1 MVVGNLYVVK
11 ASYLHSSEDVSDLF
25 ILTRLET
32 KPPTKGENRDWLPI
46 GFFLNLRTGESLKI
60 NHPESVF
67 VPINGLDS
75 NDIAETKK
83 IIFRTGQ
90 KNETV

>member
-1 MVVGNLYVVK
+1 MEIGNIYVVK

-67 VPINGLDS
+67 VSINGLDS

-83 IIFRTGQ
+83 
-90 KNETV
+90 NNL

>member
-1 MVVGNLYVVK
+1 MEIGNIYVVN
-11 ASYLHSSEDVSDLF
+11 ALYLHSPEDVSDLF

-67 VPINGLDS
+67 VSINGLDS

-83 IIFRTGQ
+83 
-90 KNETV
+90 NNL

>member
-1 MVVGNLYVVK
+1 MKVGNLYTIAV
-11 ASYLHSSEDVSDLF
+11 AYGFEDDSDVF
-25 ILTRLET
+25 VLTHLEN

-46 GFFLNLRTGESLKI
+46 GFFRNLKTGESLKI

-75 NDIAETKK
+75 NDTAET
-83 IIFRTGQ
+83 Q
-90 KNETV
+90 KNNL

>member
-1 MVVGNLYVVK
+1 MEIGNIYVVK
-11 ASYLHSSEDVSDLF
+11 ALLLHSIEDVSDLF

-46 GFFLNLRTGESLKI
+46 GFLRNLTTGEELKI

-67 VPINGLDS
+67 VPLVTTS
-75 NDIAETKK
+75 ETQCK
-83 IIFRTGQ
+83 
-90 KNETV
+90 

>member
-1 MVVGNLYVVK
+1 MIVGNLYTVASNHTFDVK
-11 ASYLHSSEDVSDLF
+11 SDIF
-25 ILTRLET
+25 ILTRLEN

-46 GFFLNLRTGESLKI
+46 GFFLNLTTGEPLKI

-75 NDIAETKK
+75 NDIAET
-83 IIFRTGQ
+83 Q
-90 KNETV
+90 KNNL

>member
-1 MVVGNLYVVK
+1 MEIGNIYVVK
-11 ASYLHSSEDVSDLF
+11 ALLLHSSEDVSDLF

-46 GFFLNLRTGESLKI
+46 GFFFNLRTGESLKI

-67 VPINGLDS
+67 VPISGLHS
-75 NDIAETKK
+75 NDYAET
-83 IIFRTGQ
+83 T
-90 KNETV
+90 KNNL